1 MTGERATRMLI
12 LSSARTLFSEKGYDQ
27 TPVEE
32 ICALAGIAKGTFF
45 YHFDSKQS
53 IVRYILAM
61 QMDEYR
67 SQLEQQMDSMEDAI
81 SRVEYFISALME
93 QADTA
98 PETDSYFKDMPAEW
112 YETVVREERARTLL
126 PLLEDIVA
134 EGTERGYFH
143 VRNTD
148 VCSAIAFYGIDSL
161 LKSRSTDGNGLF
173 GGIREMT
180 AKTLGLREAV
190 LAISDY

>member
-1 MTGERATRMLI
+1 MTGDRATRMLI
-12 LSSARTLFSEKGYDQ
+12 LSSARTLFSEKGYDA

-45 YHFDSKQS
+45 YYFESKQS

-67 SQLEQQMDSMEDAI
+67 SQLEQQMNSLQDAI
-81 SRVEYFISALME
+81 SRVEYFIVALIE

-98 PETDSYFKDMPAEW
+98 PETDSYFKDGPADW

-126 PLLEDIVA
+126 PLLEDAVA
-134 EGTERGYFH
+134 EGLERGYFH
-143 VRNTD
+143 VRHPD
-148 VCSAIAFYGIDSL
+148 VCAAVAFYGIDSL
-161 LKSRSTDGNGLF
+161 LKKSSADDPGLVS
-173 GGIREMT
+173 GIREMA
-180 AKTLGLREAV
+180 AKTLGLKDTA
-190 LAISDY
+190 LAIANY

>member
-1 MTGERATRMLI
+1 MSGDRATRMLI

-45 YHFDSKQS
+45 YYFESKQA

-67 SQLEQQMDSMEDAI
+67 EQLLQQMDTLQDAI
-81 SRVEYFISALME
+81 SRVEYFIAALME
-93 QADTA
+93 QAENA
-98 PETDSYFKDMPAEW
+98 PETDSYFKPAPADW

-126 PLLEDIVA
+126 PLLEDVVL
-134 EGTERGYFH
+134 EGVQSGYFH
-143 VRNTD
+143 IKYPQ
-148 VCSAIAFYGIDSL
+148 VCASIVFFGIDSL
-161 LKSRSTDGNGLF
+161 LKSAPMEGQCLHK
-173 GGIREMT
+173 GIREM
-180 AKTLGLREAV
+180 AARTLGLKETL
-190 LAISDY
+190 LAISNY